1 MCLWTRGVYPQTLYD
16 KLNTLVKFIIQV
28 YAVSWFEIK
37 TDNNFFNQ
45 QLYIFNMI
53 QRTKQQSTEIQNTVF
68 NSLKYSAFALVP
80 ENILISMINSDGLDV
95 REEAI
100 KKILSIRDSGPPQKR
115 LKKITAINFA
125 ATHWSNLIDLSQTGV
140 CEPAL
145 TECFT
150 NEELE
155 KVERVV
161 KLTTEAS
168 QVVYGRKQ
176 DIDTLLQSHC
186 ATKLGLHFPQ
196 KEITQNN
203 LVLL

>member
-1 MCLWTRGVYPQTLYD
+1 M
-16 KLNTLVKFIIQV
+16 

-100 KKILSIRDSGPPQKR
+100 KKILSIR
-115 LKKITAINFA
+115 
-125 ATHWSNLIDLSQTGV
+125 
-140 CEPAL
+140 
-145 TECFT
+145 
-150 NEELE
+150 
-155 KVERVV
+155 
-161 KLTTEAS
+161 
-168 QVVYGRKQ
+168 
-176 DIDTLLQSHC
+176 
-186 ATKLGLHFPQ
+186 
-196 KEITQNN
+196 
-203 LVLL
+203 